1 MLPGERVGVGMRV
14 AGLLNRGLVMLMAG
28 HFTVDLY
35 SGLLPVLYPILR
47 ERLALDLAAI
57 GLIATVFTTALSIS
71 QPLFGL
77 FVDRFGSR
85 WLGPLAVL
93 WMGGFFALI
102 GFAPSYPAILGLAV
116 LAALGSGAYHPLGA
130 SNVPLVT
137 APERRNTA
145 FSFFTVGGTSGFA
158 LGPLIGAAIFG
169 IFGLRG
175 SLVVLPV
182 ALGVAAWLAFGLR
195 AIDLRRHAPQ
205 PDSSNAPRRA
215 LQLRPLLAV
224 LGIVMLRSWTFMVLV
239 NFLPILYQSLG
250 YGARFYSPLLFV
262 VIISG
267 SLGTI
272 VGGLVADRFSRK
284 AAISG
289 SLLLLGPAIW
299 LLLAFPGPGAFAL
312 GALAGFVADF
322 SLPATLTL
330 AQGLMPGRVGVTT
343 GLILGIGFVTA
354 GIGVSITGALGD
366 RIGLAPALTLLPL
379 LLIGA
384 LALTF
389 FVPGDRRPT
398 TGGQEPRLPDT
409 EDILRPSL
417 GPIGV
422 HERRTRFLN
431 TKG

>member
-1 MLPGERVGVGMRV
+1 MRA
-14 AGLLNRGLVMLMAG
+14 AGLLNRGLLMLMAG

-35 SGLLPVLYPILR
+35 GGLLPVLYPILR
-47 ERLALDLAAI
+47 EQLALDLGAI
-57 GLIATVFTTALSIS
+57 GLIATLFTTALSVS

-93 WMGGFFALI
+93 WMGVFFTLI

-137 APERRNTA
+137 SSTRLNTA

-158 LGPLIGAAIFG
+158 LGPLVGAVLFG
-169 IFGLRG
+169 VFGLRG
-175 SLVVLPV
+175 PLVILPLAV
-182 ALGVAAWLAFGLR
+182 GVAAWLAFGLK
-195 AIDLRRHAPQ
+195 AVDLRRAAP
-205 PDSSNAPRRA
+205 PRAADAPRRV

-224 LGIVMLRSWTFMVLV
+224 LGIVMLRSWTFMVLI
-239 NFLPILYQSLG
+239 NFLPLLYQSFG
-250 YGARFYSPLLFV
+250 YGAGFYSPLLFV
-262 VIISG
+262 IIISG

-272 VGGLVADRFSRK
+272 VGGIVADRFSRK
-284 AAISG
+284 AVIIT

-312 GALAGFVADF
+312 GALAGFIADF

-354 GIGVSITGALGD
+354 GIGVSITGAIGD
-366 RIGLAPALTLLPL
+366 RIGLSSALALLPL
-379 LLIGA
+379 LLIVA
-384 LALTF
+384 LVLTVL
-389 FVPGDRRPT
+389 VPGDRRGAREAQPQ
-398 TGGQEPRLPDT
+398 GPGEPDDT
-409 EDILRPSL
+409 LVPSL
-417 GPIGV
+417 GPAG
-422 HERRTRFLN
+422 RA
-431 TKG
+431 

>member
-1 MLPGERVGVGMRV
+1 MRA
-14 AGLLNRGLVMLMAG
+14 AGLLNRGLLMLMAG

-35 SGLLPVLYPILR
+35 GGLLPVLYPILR
-47 ERLALDLAAI
+47 ERLALDLGAI
-57 GLIATVFTTALSIS
+57 GLIATLFTTALSVS

-85 WLGPLAVL
+85 WLGPLAVI
-93 WMGGFFALI
+93 WMGAFFTMI
-102 GFAPSYPAILGLAV
+102 GFAPSYPAILVLAV
-116 LAALGSGAYHPLGA
+116 LATLGSGAYHPLGA

-137 APERRNTA
+137 APDRRNTA

-158 LGPLIGAAIFG
+158 LGPLVGAALFG
-169 IFGLRG
+169 LFGLRG
-175 SLVVLPV
+175 PLVVLPL
-182 ALGVAAWLAFGLR
+182 AIGVAVWLTFGLK
-195 AIDLRRHAPQ
+195 AVDLRRAAPQ
-205 PDSSNAPRRA
+205 HAVAAAPRRT

-250 YGARFYSPLLFV
+250 YGAGFYSPLLFV
-262 VIISG
+262 IIISG

-272 VGGLVADRFSRK
+272 VGGIVADRFSRK
-284 AAISG
+284 AAIVG

-299 LLLAFPGPGAFAL
+299 TLLAFPGPGAFAL

-366 RIGLAPALTLLPL
+366 RIGLGSALALLPL
-379 LLIGA
+379 LLVVA

-389 FVPGDRRPT
+389 LVPGDRRLRRDANPH
-398 TGGQEPRLPDT
+398 QKPEPDEALV
-409 EDILRPSL
+409 PSL
-417 GPIGV
+417 GPAG
-422 HERRTRFLN
+422 RA
-431 TKG
+431 

>member
-1 MLPGERVGVGMRV
+1 MRA
-14 AGLLNRGLVMLMAG
+14 AGLVNRGLLMLMAG

-35 SGLLPVLYPILR
+35 GGLLPVLYPILR
-47 ERLALDLAAI
+47 ERLALDLGAI
-57 GLIATVFTTALSIS
+57 GLIATLFTTALSVS
-71 QPLFGL
+71 QPVFGL

-85 WLGPLAVL
+85 WLGPLAIL
-93 WMGGFFALI
+93 WMGVFFTLI

-137 APERRNTA
+137 SSTRLNTA

-158 LGPLIGAAIFG
+158 LGPLVGAVLFG
-169 IFGLRG
+169 VFGLRG
-175 SLVVLPV
+175 PLLVLPL
-182 ALGVAAWLAFGLR
+182 AIGVASWLAFGLR
-195 AIDLRRHAPQ
+195 SVDLRRAAPQ
-205 PDSSNAPRRA
+205 RAAADTPRRT
-215 LQLRPLLAV
+215 LLLRPLLAV
-224 LGIVMLRSWTFMVLV
+224 LGIVMLRSWTFMVLI
-239 NFLPILYQSLG
+239 NFLPLLYQSLG
-250 YGARFYSPLLFV
+250 YGAGFYSPLLFV
-262 VIISG
+262 IIISG
-267 SLGTI
+267 SAGTI
-272 VGGLVADRFSRK
+272 VGGMVADRFSRK
-284 AAISG
+284 AAIIG

-312 GALAGFVADF
+312 GALAGFIADF

-354 GIGVSITGALGD
+354 GIGVSITGAVGD

-389 FVPGDRRPT
+389 FLPGDRRA
-398 TGGQEPRLPDT
+398 GRD
-409 EDILRPSL
+409 LRPPQDADADETLVPSL
-417 GPIGV
+417 GPAG
-422 HERRTRFLN
+422 RA
-431 TKG
+431 

>member
-1 MLPGERVGVGMRV
+1 MRA
-14 AGLLNRGLVMLMAG
+14 AGLVNRGLLMLMAG

-35 SGLLPVLYPILR
+35 GGLLPVLYPILR
-47 ERLALDLAAI
+47 ERLALDLGAI
-57 GLIATVFTTALSIS
+57 GLIATLFTTALSVS

-93 WMGGFFALI
+93 WMGVFFTLI

-137 APERRNTA
+137 SSTRLNTS
-145 FSFFTVGGTSGFA
+145 FSLFTVGGTSGFA
-158 LGPLIGAAIFG
+158 LGPLVGAALFG
-169 IFGLRG
+169 VFGLRG
-175 SLVVLPV
+175 PLLVLPL
-182 ALGVAAWLAFGLR
+182 AIGVAIWLAFGLR
-195 AIDLRRHAPQ
+195 SVDLRRATPQ
-205 PDSSNAPRRA
+205 RAAADTPRRT

-224 LGIVMLRSWTFMVLV
+224 LGIVMLRSWTFMVLI
-239 NFLPILYQSLG
+239 NFLPLLYQSLG
-250 YGARFYSPLLFV
+250 YGAGFYSPLLFV
-262 VIISG
+262 IIISG
-267 SLGTI
+267 SAGTI
-272 VGGLVADRFSRK
+272 VGGLIADRFSRK
-284 AAISG
+284 VAIVG

-312 GALAGFVADF
+312 GALAGFIADF

-354 GIGVSITGALGD
+354 GIGVSITGAVGD
-366 RIGLAPALTLLPL
+366 RIGLAPALTMLPL

-389 FVPGDRRPT
+389 FLPGDRRA
-398 TGGQEPRLPDT
+398 GRD
-409 EDILRPSL
+409 LRPQQDADADDPLVPSL
-417 GPIGV
+417 GPAG
-422 HERRTRFLN
+422 RA
-431 TKG
+431 